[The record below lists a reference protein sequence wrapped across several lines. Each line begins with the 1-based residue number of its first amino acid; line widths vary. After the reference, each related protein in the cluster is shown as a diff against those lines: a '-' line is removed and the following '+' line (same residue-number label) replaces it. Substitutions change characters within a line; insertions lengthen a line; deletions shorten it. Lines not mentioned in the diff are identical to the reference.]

1 MNQALLTD
9 RSASWRAKAV
19 DHLSLERNVGIA
31 SAAVFLLG
39 FGEELWKKF
48 VPKYL
53 LRNGTL
59 VKKFGNGEKK

>member
-1 MNQALLTD
+1 
-9 RSASWRAKAV
+9 
-19 DHLSLERNVGIA
+19 VGIA